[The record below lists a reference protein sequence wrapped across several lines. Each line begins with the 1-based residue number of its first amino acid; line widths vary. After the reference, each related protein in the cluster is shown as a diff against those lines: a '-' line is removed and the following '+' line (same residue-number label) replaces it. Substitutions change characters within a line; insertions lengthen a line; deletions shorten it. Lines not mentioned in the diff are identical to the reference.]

1 MPRDFAN
8 IAVFLA
14 PGVFVIL
21 WASGFIGAQL
31 GLPYAEPFTFL
42 SIRMV
47 ILVVVLTVVALV
59 TRPLWPGPE
68 GIGHSIVTGLLVH
81 GTYLGGVFV
90 AIDRKLP
97 AGLTAL
103 VVGLQP
109 LLTSTI
115 ANRFLGERVIV
126 RQWVGL
132 ALGVVGVYL
141 VVADKTVAGEATALG
156 WAAAVFAL
164 MGITLGTLYQKRFGG
179 SIDWRAALLVQYAS
193 AGALFTLCAFA
204 FETRTVVWSPELVFA
219 LAWLVFVLSLGAV
232 WLLYYLIRQSAATRV
247 SSLFYLTPP
256 VTALMAWLMFSDQ
269 LGWFAIFGMG
279 ACAVGVFLVNWRIRT

>member
-1 MPRDFAN
+1 MPRKFAD

-21 WASGFIGAQL
+21 WASGFIGAKL

-42 SIRMV
+42 TLRMI
-47 ILVVVLTVVALV
+47 ILVAVLTVIALV
-59 TRPLWPGPE
+59 TRPLWPTLD

-81 GTYLGGVFV
+81 GSYLGGVYI

-115 ANRFLGERVIV
+115 ANRFLGERVIA
-126 RQWVGL
+126 RQWIGL
-132 ALGVVGVYL
+132 ALGVLGVYL
-141 VVADKTVAGEATALG
+141 VVADRTVAGQATTLG

-164 MGITLGTLYQKRFGG
+164 IGITLGTLYQKRFGG
-179 SIDWRAALLVQYAS
+179 GIDWRAALLIQYAS
-193 AGALFTLCAFA
+193 AGTLFVLCALA
-204 FETRTVVWSPELVFA
+204 FETRTIVWSPEFVFA
-219 LAWLVFVLSLGAV
+219 LAWLVFVMSLGAV

-256 VTALMAWLMFSDQ
+256 VTALMAWLMFNDQ
-269 LGWFAIFGMG
+269 LGWLAIFGMG
-279 ACAVGVFLVNWRIRT
+279 TCAVGVFLVNWRIRA